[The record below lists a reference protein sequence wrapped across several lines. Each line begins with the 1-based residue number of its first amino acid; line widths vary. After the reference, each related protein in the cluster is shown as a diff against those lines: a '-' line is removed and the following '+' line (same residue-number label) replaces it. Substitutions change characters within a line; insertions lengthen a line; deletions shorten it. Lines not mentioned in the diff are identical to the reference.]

1 MAACGGC
8 GRPDQHVSSP
18 GRAQYDRAVAPEPG
32 WRVEEGRAVW
42 AGRTLAEHVPDLVD
56 ELVALFDPAEV
67 WLFGS
72 VSQGVD
78 GPDSDVDLLVVDERY
93 RPEDAVRLK
102 AKAAASVLTPVP
114 FDVAFTTPSRMAHR
128 RRVAGTLER
137 AAATAGRRVYARG

>member
-1 MAACGGC
+1 M
-8 GRPDQHVSSP
+8 
-18 GRAQYDRAVAPEPG
+18 
-32 WRVEEGRAVW
+32 
-42 AGRTLAEHVPDLVD
+42 
-56 ELVALFDPAEV
+56 LFDPAEV

-78 GPDSDVDLLVVDERY
+78 GPDSDVDLLLVDERY

-102 AKAAASVLTPVP
+102 GKASASVTTPVP